1 MLVKKGR
8 KKMHELEKLRHRAV
22 RPKDIYMFGACW
34 TTSEIFSELPPGTCR
49 TLEDVMEDEKLAVW
63 DRIWVLGS
71 YLSKEQVTRLLKRWH
86 KQGFCLE
93 LDEQKKEIPKF
104 TIYYRAAE
112 SIAASLDPDRKLS
125 YSGWG
130 RLVLSGIW
138 GVVQNWRAVEVGRCL
153 GAEWWDTTKEDE
165 LLRMMRN
172 YEIYAGLWIS
182 SKKGEKVVS
191 IPTWCSW
198 CGLEIKPGQAV
209 HDASPS
215 GVWCSPECASKYRT
229 WYRNLKL
236 KMEEE
241 S

>member
-1 MLVKKGR
+1 
-8 KKMHELEKLRHRAV
+8 MHELEKLRHRAV

-49 TLEDVMEDEKLAVW
+49 TLEDVMGDEKLAAW

-86 KQGFCLE
+86 KQGFCLH
-93 LDEQKKEIPKF
+93 LDEQKEELPKF
-104 TIYYRAAE
+104 TIYYHAAE
-112 SIAASLDPDRKLS
+112 SIGTELDPDTKLS
-125 YSGWG
+125 YGKWG
-130 RLVLSGIW
+130 KLVLSGIW

-153 GAEWWDTTKEDE
+153 GAEWWDTITEDE

-172 YEIYAGLWIS
+172 YEIYAGMWLAA
-182 SKKGEKVVS
+182 KAGEKVVS
-191 IPTWCSW
+191 IPARCSW

-209 HDASPS
+209 DDISPC
-215 GVWCSPECASKYRT
+215 GVWCSPECASKYKI
-229 WYRNLKL
+229 WYRNLKI